1 MSRTPRIRTFAL
13 AAVTAVAVVAPV
25 APAAAH
31 DDRGGRFPETV
42 ALPPGSL
49 PEGITSHGTTFYAGS
64 RLDGSIVRGDLRT
77 GASEPFV
84 AGSPGGVA
92 VGMLFEPFRH
102 RLWVAGGGTGDV
114 VVYDARSGAE
124 LGRWHTEDSGFLN
137 DVAITRD
144 AVYVTDST
152 VQRLVVIPLG
162 RHGELPPGDGATTR
176 ALTGDISFV
185 TTPNP
190 FNANGIRALSD
201 RSLIL
206 VQGNL
211 GKLFRVDARTGETRE
226 ISVSGGTLSGG
237 DGLVLLGRTL
247 YVVRGFNNDEVVK
260 LRLGFFG
267 NTARIVDTIKDDDLD
282 VPTTG
287 TIAAGRLWVVNAR
300 FTTPPTPTTEYWIA
314 RLPLSS

>member
-1 MSRTPRIRTFAL
+1 MSRTPRIRTIVL
-13 AAVTAVAVVAPV
+13 TAATAIAVIAPV

-31 DDRGGRFPETV
+31 DDRGGRFPGTV

-77 GASEPFV
+77 GESEPFV
-84 AGSPGGVA
+84 AGIAGRVA
-92 VGMLFEPFRH
+92 VGMLYEPFRN
-102 RLWVAGGGTGDV
+102 RLWVAGGPGPDGAVT
-114 VVYDARSGAE
+114 VYDARSGAE
-124 LGRWHTEDSGFLN
+124 LGRWVTPGSVFLN

-144 AVYVTDST
+144 AVYVTDSG

-162 RHGELPPGDGATTR
+162 RHGELPPANGATTLD
-176 ALTGDISFV
+176 LTGEISFV
-185 TTPNP
+185 AGE
-190 FNANGIRALSD
+190 FNANGIRALSN

-211 GKLFRVDARTGETRE
+211 GKLFRVDARTGVADE
-226 ISVSGGTLSGG
+226 ISVSGGTLTGG
-237 DGLVLLGRTL
+237 DGLVLQGRTL
-247 YVVRGFNNDEVVK
+247 YVVRGFNNNEVVK

-267 NTARIVDTIKDDDLD
+267 NSARIVDTITDKDLD

-287 TIAAGRLWVVNAR
+287 TIAAGKLWVVNAR